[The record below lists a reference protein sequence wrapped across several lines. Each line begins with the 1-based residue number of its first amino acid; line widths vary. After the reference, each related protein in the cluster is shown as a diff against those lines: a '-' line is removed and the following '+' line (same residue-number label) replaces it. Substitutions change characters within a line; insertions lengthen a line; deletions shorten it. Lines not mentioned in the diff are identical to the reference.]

1 MTDEYK
7 GIGGFFRR
15 RQHPVKILM
24 YIARYI
30 WLLLIPLAKYL
41 IAMRFDFQ
49 SWVKTNWVDILSLSV
64 MIGYGFLRWVFVY
77 FEIEEDSIISHT
89 GYFGIEKT
97 QVYFSE
103 MSSMSLCQGYIF
115 RLLGACTV
123 YIDTDAR
130 SIQSTDIRLDISQ
143 KQAFRIYELATAR
156 CRNKPKYIYTSRKK
170 SLVIFSLLF
179 SSTLSGMLLTL
190 TFIYQAYR
198 IVGRELE
205 EEFLARVNTQLEKL
219 AIHIP
224 KYLVVAALVV
234 AGSWLVSFVS
244 NLMRHWGFSCTR
256 CADMLMISS
265 GKGTKRRHVIM
276 RDRINYIDYQQS
288 MFMKLFGICS
298 VQVDCT
304 GYGKRRLEL
313 SALVPI
319 TTASKAERSV
329 KQLLPGVPTVGVD
342 VRTGWADLGR
352 FVTLPILVCLLPG
365 GLYKVLCWII
375 PQFRLVV
382 QTIPDWK
389 SALTN
394 LAVISMIPLVWMV
407 LVKVNA
413 AFNTAVGLS
422 GGHCVLS
429 YCKFYR
435 FHRTAVSLDRISKIK
450 ISRNPMQRLNGT
462 CNLLVYT
469 SAERS
474 SCHIVKGLNYNRL
487 LSAMAGAG
495 LFDDEIENADEV
507 KKAD

>member
-7 GIGGFFRR
+7 GISGFFKR
-15 RQHPVKILM
+15 RQHPVKIIM

-41 IAMRFDFQ
+41 IATRFDFQ
-49 SWVKTNWVDILSLSV
+49 NWVKTNWVDILSLSV
-64 MIGYGFLRWVFVY
+64 MIGYGILRWVFVY

-130 SIQSTDIRLDISQ
+130 SIQNTDIRLDISQ
-143 KQAFRIYELATAR
+143 KQAFRIYELATAK
-156 CRNKPKYIYTSRKK
+156 CRSKPKYIYTSRKK
-170 SLVIFSLLF
+170 SLFIFSLLF

-198 IVGRELE
+198 IVGREIE
-205 EEFLARVNTQLEKL
+205 EQFLARVNTELEKL
-219 AIHIP
+219 TVHIP
-224 KYLVVAALVV
+224 KYLIVAALVV
-234 AGSWLVSFVS
+234 AGSWLVSFLS
-244 NLMRHWGFSCTR
+244 NLLRHWGFSCTR
-256 CADMLMISS
+256 CADLLMISS
-265 GKGTKRRHVIM
+265 GKGTKRRHVIV
-276 RDRINYIDYQQS
+276 RDRINFIDYQQS

-298 VQVDCT
+298 VQVNCT
-304 GYGKRRLEL
+304 GYGKRHLEL

-319 TTASKAERSV
+319 TTTAMAENSV
-329 KQLLPGVPTVGVD
+329 KQLLPGVPKVEYD
-342 VRTGWADLGR
+342 VRTGWADLRR
-352 FVTLPILVCLLPG
+352 FVMLPMLVCLLPG
-365 GLYKVLCWII
+365 VLYKVLCEVI
-375 PQFRLVV
+375 PQFEMVV
-382 QTIPDWK
+382 KTIPDWK

-394 LAVISMIPLVWMV
+394 LSVISMIPLVWLV
-407 LVKVNA
+407 LVKTNA
-413 AFNTAVGLS
+413 AFNTAAGFG

-435 FHRTAVSLDRISKIK
+435 FHRTAVRLDRISKIK
-450 ISRNPMQRLNGT
+450 ISRNPFQRMNGT
-462 CNLLVYT
+462 CNLSVYT

-474 SCHIVKGLNYNRL
+474 SCHLVKGLNYERL
-487 LSAMAGAG
+487 INAMAKTG
-495 LFDDEIENADEV
+495 LYDEE
-507 KKAD
+507 